1 MSSIQ
6 TVPISDAAGVAIT
19 SSVAIPAG
27 TTQLIISN
35 STDAFYLALNE
46 IDLDNEYARILFP
59 TQISTTFRMDIP
71 EGVGVLFVEPAT
83 TPSPSAFISFWLA

>member
-6 TVPISDAAGVAIT
+6 TVPISDSIAGEIQ
-19 SSVAIPAG
+19 SSIAIPTG

-46 IDLDNEYARILFP
+46 FDLDNEYARILFP
-59 TQISTTFRMDIP
+59 IQVSTTFRMDIP
-71 EGVGVLFVEPAT
+71 EGVGVLFVKPAGV
-83 TPSPSAFISFWLA
+83 PSPLAFVSFWLA